1 MTSAEFWKLS
11 KDERNRVRQE
21 RWNSFLLKLKLKP
34 NEPKPEPKP
43 TRSETRTDRFPA
55 TVYFESAEQIIENHS
70 KSIAKFDIDSLTE
83 DIRSFG
89 QSEFERGI
97 EFALKQLSQ

>member
-21 RWNSFLLKLKLKP
+21 RWNSFLLELEAKR
-34 NEPKPEPKP
+34 NAPKPEPKP
-43 TRSETRTDRFPA
+43 TRSETLTDRFPA
-55 TVYFESAEQIIENHS
+55 TVYFESAEQIIYNHS
-70 KSIAKFDIDSLTE
+70 KSIAKFDIDSLIE
-83 DIRSFG
+83 DVRSFG

-97 EFALKQLSQ
+97 EFAMKQFNQ